1 MGRGE
6 EKRIEASPLENCLI
20 SSNWIWHGIL
30 TEDDHLAIWPLFVL
44 VHCNSIG
51 SYDTPIAAILM
62 YIYDCVCVC
71 ALEMFPAAFAA
82 AAALLLV
89 GQNRVNFNYCPAP
102 GFNFC
107 CKFSAAPA
115 AAHSVACLC
124 SALPLA
130 CLTFCLRRKFT
141 WGKREKRCLCVCF
154 LNGSKKINSLKTFR
168 VMQQIFCITFV
179 MLTA

>member
-1 MGRGE
+1 MLCGPDSNWILSQLLRQVGRMGRG
-6 EKRIEASPLENCLI
+6 EASPLENCLI

-51 SYDTPIAAILM
+51 SYDTPTAAILM
-62 YIYDCVCVC
+62 YMYDSVCVC
-71 ALEMFPAAFAA
+71 ALEMLPAAFAA
-82 AAALLLV
+82 AAALLSV

-124 SALPLA
+124 SAFPWLVLRFVYAVNSVGKTRVTLPL
-130 CLTFCLRRKFT
+130 
-141 WGKREKRCLCVCF
+141 CVF
-154 LNGSKKINSLKTFR
+154 F
-168 VMQQIFCITFV
+168 
-179 MLTA
+179 

>member
-1 MGRGE
+1 MAPTRIEFWASSSGRSVEWGE
-6 EKRIEASPLENCLI
+6 AKRSEASPLENCLI

-124 SALPLA
+124 SAFPWLV
-130 CLTFCLRRKFT
+130 LRF
-141 WGKREKRCLCVCF
+141 VYAV
-154 LNGSKKINSLKTFR
+154 NSLGENERNVASVCVF
-168 VMQQIFCITFV
+168 
-179 MLTA
+179 